1 MVKRFSTVRRAKK
14 VNKVDKSAKNV
25 DNHAFLCKSMDIK
38 MTQITYS
45 CLSTIYH
52 PHIVDPE
59 KLFIMYEETLQAE
72 IRNEEQ
78 REKCIYF
85 RFIHISTEPTTTII
99 YFLF

>member
-45 CLSTIYH
+45 WLSTKSG
-52 PHIVDPE
+52 DN
-59 KLFIMYEETLQAE
+59 FST
-72 IRNEEQ
+72 
-78 REKCIYF
+78 
-85 RFIHISTEPTTTII
+85 ISTSFASPAFC
-99 YFLF
+99 YLLVHKKWG